1 MGVSGIIA
9 IVSLVFSVSHGS
21 ISLILAWRK
30 DRKNDKNSTDNV
42 EILRNKNEILA
53 TDSKNKAE
61 HFKNEEKLSEQSIA
75 TLEKLTQTVTKL
87 LERDSAPQMIDESKK
102 ELIVTD
108 DEHLQSEQ

>member
-1 MGVSGIIA
+1 
-9 IVSLVFSVSHGS
+9 
-21 ISLILAWRK
+21 
-30 DRKNDKNSTDNV
+30 
-42 EILRNKNEILA
+42 LRNKNEILA

>member
-1 MGVSGIIA
+1 
-9 IVSLVFSVSHGS
+9 
-21 ISLILAWRK
+21 
-30 DRKNDKNSTDNV
+30 
-42 EILRNKNEILA
+42 LRNKNEILA

-102 ELIVTD
+102 RINR
-108 DEHLQSEQ
+108 H